1 MSLIKDVKNLTPLW
15 VVICRNSSE
24 QAYVLNWCKVNGKSF
39 SNWMGCNDNF
49 PMCYDIREDTVGW
62 TDLLDRAMSYIDFI
76 TFYNNEIYISEIT
89 K

>member
-1 MSLIKDVKNLTPLW
+1 MSLITDVKNLTPLW

-24 QAYVLNWCKVNGKSF
+24 QAYVLNWCKVNEKSV
-39 SNWMGCNDNF
+39 SNWMVGNNKF
-49 PMCYDIREDTVGW
+49 PMCYDIREGVAGW

-76 TFYNNEIYISEIT
+76 TFYNNESYIQEQT